1 MAFVIP
7 RWYAGG
13 VHGDSIH
20 LAHLLVPVLRV
31 GDELAVLG
39 VHHEV
44 EILQRNL
51 AEQVRHVLA
60 DVHHVEV
67 PVAALDFQSHRLI
80 DGAFFGAVGGLGKTS
95 STFSKPS
102 ARMTLGLR

>member
-39 VHHEV
+39 
-44 EILQRNL
+44 
-51 AEQVRHVLA
+51 
-60 DVHHVEV
+60 VHHVEV